1 MGKILITSKGIKKTL
16 QKFDELQSIAEYIWN
31 GFDAGATRVELKVER
46 NELGG
51 MERLSITDN
60 GYGIDRQV
68 LERKFTPFY
77 ESEKQIDP
85 DSRIRMTSTMHG
97 KNGIGRLTFH
107 SFASQAVWHTIY
119 KEGQEN
125 KAYSIHIDADTLDM
139 YSQTEPE
146 PTAEKPGTKVV
157 FDMLHRDIEL
167 EELRRFLAREFG
179 WFLELHAASRYR
191 LIVDGKKLN
200 YNRLVA
206 ERQRLE
212 LEHRP
217 TGTLFEVSFIRW
229 EERMNNESSKL
240 YFLDSAMKE
249 RYKQPTSFNNKGD
262 GFYHSVY
269 IQSKLFDHF
278 DFISKDQYGQMEL
291 SFGMSRRSEPFQF
304 IIEEINTLIHNK
316 RRPFLRVASERMVEE
331 LAAVDAFPVVRGPS
345 ASEGDSRQVELEQVL
360 KELYRIQPRIFVR
373 LNPEQKKAFVHM
385 LDLLLETA
393 SRERLLE
400 VLEQVMDVQGP
411 ELEELRGLLQGE

>member
-1 MGKILITSKGIKKTL
+1 MGKILITSRGIKKTL
-16 QKFDELQSIAEYIWN
+16 QKFDELQSVAEYIWN
-31 GFDAGATRVELKVER
+31 GFDAGATRVDLKVER

-51 MERLSITDN
+51 IERLSITDN

-85 DSRIRMTSTMHG
+85 GSRVRMTSTMHG

-107 SFASQAVWHTIY
+107 SFASRAVWYTTY

-125 KAYSIHIDADTLDM
+125 KTYSIHIDADTLDM

-146 PTAEKPGTKVV
+146 PTADKPGTTVV
-157 FDMLHRDIEL
+157 FEMLHREMEL
-167 EELRRFLAREFG
+167 EELRRYLGREFG

-191 LIVDGKKLN
+191 LVVDGKKLN

-206 ERQRLE
+206 DRQRLE
-212 LEHRP
+212 FTHEP
-217 TGTLFEVSFIRW
+217 TGTLFEVGFIRW

-240 YFLDSAMKE
+240 YFLDGANKE
-249 RYKQPTSFNNKGD
+249 RHKQPTSFNNKGD

-269 IQSKLFDHF
+269 IRSKLFDHF
-278 DFISKDQYGQMEL
+278 DFVSKDQYGQLEL
-291 SFGMSRRSEPFQF
+291 AFGMSRRSEPFQF
-304 IIEEINTLIHNK
+304 MLEEINKLIHRK

-331 LAAVDAFPVVRGPS
+331 LAAVDAFPAAREVS
-345 ASEGDSRQVELEQVL
+345 APEGDSRHGELEQVL
-360 KELYRIQPRIFVR
+360 MELYRIQPRIFVR

-385 LDLLLETA
+385 LGLLLETA

-411 ELEELRGLLQGE
+411 ELEELRELLVGR